1 MKKKQYKVKFENGKI
16 TPLEPIDLKEIK
28 EGLVIFFDEEIGSFE
43 EEKKLTK
50 ETLGILS
57 EESLKKIWNN
67 TEDDIYNDL

>member
-28 EGLVIFFDEEIGSFE
+28 EGLVIFFDEEMGSFE

-50 ETLGILS
+50 ETLGTLS
-57 EESLKKIWNN
+57 EESLKKIWDN

>member
-16 TPLEPIDLKEIK
+16 TPLEPIDLKEVK

-50 ETLGILS
+50 ETLGTLS
-57 EESLKKIWNN
+57 EESLKKIWDN

>member
-50 ETLGILS
+50 ETLGTLS
-57 EESLKKIWNN
+57 EESLKKIWDN